1 MTDKQSKLPN
11 IRINKVYTRTGD
23 AGKTRL
29 IGGAETWK
37 DNVRVEAFGTV
48 DELNAEIGL
57 CRELLKERGNEKF
70 SFLVQTLKSV
80 QNELFNL
87 GTQLASAT
95 GSHSKNLPRLTDD
108 AILKLESEIDTSNE
122 SLSELTSFVLP
133 GGSVINAQ
141 LHIARNVCRRAERRV
156 VSLLKKENVNPENI
170 RYLNRLSDALFVWSR
185 WVSKMIGDEENIW
198 DPDH

>member
-1 MTDKQSKLPN
+1 M

-23 AGKTRL
+23 SGKTRL
-29 IGGAETWK
+29 IGGKKLWK
-37 DNVRVEAFGTV
+37 DNARVEAYGTV
-48 DELNAEIGL
+48 DELNATIGL
-57 CRELLKERGNEKF
+57 CREFLKDSGNKNF
-70 SFLVQTLKSV
+70 GSLIKLLKSV

-87 GTQLASAT
+87 GTQLAINADKN
-95 GSHSKNLPRLTDD
+95 SKNLPQLSDD
-108 AILKLESEIDTSNE
+108 AILKLESEIDTANE

-156 VSLLKKENVNPENI
+156 VSLLKKENVDPKNI

-185 WVSKMIGDEENIW
+185 WVSNIIGDKENLW
-198 DPDH
+198 DPNQ

>member
-57 CRELLKERGNEKF
+57 CRELLKETGNEKF
-70 SFLVQTLKSV
+70 SLLVL
-80 QNELFNL
+80 
-87 GTQLASAT
+87 
-95 GSHSKNLPRLTDD
+95 H
-108 AILKLESEIDTSNE
+108 LESGRFY
-122 SLSELTSFVLP
+122 LK
-133 GGSVINAQ
+133 
-141 LHIARNVCRRAERRV
+141 ARTN
-156 VSLLKKENVNPENI
+156 KK
-170 RYLNRLSDALFVWSR
+170 
-185 WVSKMIGDEENIW
+185 
-198 DPDH
+198 